1 MGRLLILLA
10 ALTLPNPSIAQ
21 DRDMLA
27 DELDRFAAAHFD
39 RIQPRSITDGVEY
52 CGLLGVDA
60 DGNLAATPARRG
72 DADSC
77 RPDEEPDGFEVLAS
91 YHTHGAY
98 DRDADT
104 EVPSLDDLVSDID
117 EGIDDDSGNGWDVTV
132 MSESQARD
140 SAAKSKKMRRNKAQ
154 EQRNIEKLHQ
164 DRQSVLSAVEAHPDG
179 ETRTVLRKKAGLN
192 NERFN
197 EALELLLEEGAVVD
211 GGEITKANRRK
222 YPSFKL
228 NGTQK
233 NDDE

>member
-1 MGRLLILLA
+1 LIGRRA
-10 ALTLPNPSIAQ
+10 
-21 DRDMLA
+21 
-27 DELDRFAAAHFD
+27 
-39 RIQPRSITDGVEY
+39 VY
-52 CGLLGVDA
+52 
-60 DGNLAATPARRG
+60 
-72 DADSC
+72 
-77 RPDEEPDGFEVLAS
+77 EPGSGQHKLWLNVGGSAGHS
-91 YHTHGAY
+91 GTWGI
-98 DRDADT
+98 
-104 EVPSLDDLVSDID
+104 DID